1 MQDLNA
7 PPIQQPLPAM
17 QECVELFSEIAT
29 EPVVQGAYLF
39 RLAAKAKDVLDATF
53 GAHNRHAAGLVH
65 IVMGNVRSARDD
77 VPAFV
82 SAQLLQLMRHA
93 AQMQPQRQAVAA

>member
-1 MQDLNA
+1 MENFNA
-7 PPIQQPLPAM
+7 PPIQQPLPAL
-17 QECVELFSEIAT
+17 QECVQLFSEAAT

-39 RLAAKAKDVLDATF
+39 RLAAKAKDALDATF

-65 IVMGNVRSARDD
+65 IVMGNVKSARDD

-82 SAQLLQLMRHA
+82 SAQLLHLMQHA
-93 AQMQPQRQAVAA
+93 AQMQRQAVAA